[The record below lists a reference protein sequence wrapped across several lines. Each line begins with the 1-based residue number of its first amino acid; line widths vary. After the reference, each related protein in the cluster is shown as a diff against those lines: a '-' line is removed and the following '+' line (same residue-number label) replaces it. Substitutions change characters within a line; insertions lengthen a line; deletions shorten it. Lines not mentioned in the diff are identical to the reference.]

1 MAQSGKRA
9 ANEALQMALACGA
22 TVENAARKAGLSAR
36 TVYRRLADPAF
47 CQQVAQLR
55 AQLFQRTTG
64 MLTGAGMASV
74 KTLVDL
80 QHDASV
86 SAAVRRSAAR
96 DVLEISLRFR
106 EVADLEQRLAALEAG
121 LTNPPPDHP
130 LRD

>member
-1 MAQSGKRA
+1 
-9 ANEALQMALACGA
+9 
-22 TVENAARKAGLSAR
+22 
-36 TVYRRLADPAF
+36 
-47 CQQVAQLR
+47 
-55 AQLFQRTTG
+55 

-106 EVADLEQRLAALEAG
+106 EVTDLEPRLAALEAG